1 MAFSEALLQ
10 EILAKTDLV
19 DLIGQ
24 YVTLK
29 PNGQRH
35 WGLCPFHHE
44 KSPSFTV
51 NPANQ
56 FFYCFGCQEKGNAYG
71 FLMKN
76 EHLPFP
82 EAVRKLADKAGC
94 SSPKWTRRPRI
105 GSVRRWWRSWE
116 G

>member
-10 EILAKTDLV
+10 EILAKTDIV
-19 DLIGQ
+19 DLIGG
-24 YVTLK
+24 YLTLK

-51 NPANQ
+51 NRSQQ
-56 FFYCFGCQEKGNAYG
+56 FFYCFGCQEKGNAFG
-71 FLMKN
+71 FLMKH

-82 EAVRKLADKAGC
+82 EAVRKLADKAGVVL
-94 SSPKWTRRPRI
+94 PEDVTP
-105 GSVRRWWRSWE
+105 
-116 G
+116 